1 MQRLL
6 TALVLLPIL
15 LLVIIKGT
23 PWIFALLLVLLT
35 GIGLHEF
42 YQMAFPGRNQEFLP
56 FCLIG
61 ALTPLLPLLSDMRL
75 ILGGITLLFIA
86 AAFHVLFRFSSIQT
100 AASDIGLLV
109 LSLIYIP
116 LLMTHIQLVRQLD
129 HGVNWLLLIMLIVM
143 TNDSA
148 AYYTGCRFG
157 KHRLYEAVS
166 PKKSIEGS
174 LGGLVG
180 SYIGTFVAKYTFFP
194 ELGLIDLL
202 VAPLLIGSIGQLGDL
217 FESLLK
223 RSFGVKDSGT
233 IFPGHG
239 GVLDRLDSII
249 VAAPITY
256 YYALFLFRGG
266 AL

>member
-1 MQRLL
+1 MQRLI
-6 TALVLLPIL
+6 TALVLLPL
-15 LLVIIKGT
+15 LLWVILAGT
-23 PWIFALLLVLLT
+23 PWMFALLLVLLT
-35 GIGLHEF
+35 GIGLYEF
-42 YQMAFPGRNQEFLP
+42 YQMAFKENAAQFLP
-56 FCLIG
+56 FCLVG
-61 ALTPLLPLLSDMRL
+61 ALVPLLPLVAAPPLMVL
-75 ILGGITLLFIA
+75 ALTLLFLA
-86 AAFHVLFRFSSIQT
+86 GALHLLFRFRDISQ
-100 AASDIGLLV
+100 AASDVGLLA
-109 LSLIYIP
+109 LSILYVP
-116 LLMTHIQLVRQLD
+116 LLMSHLQLIRQLEN
-129 HGVNWLLLIMLIVM
+129 GVSWLLLIMLIVM

-180 SYIGTFVAKYTFFP
+180 SLIGTALAKATFFP
-194 ELGLIDLL
+194 QLQITDLIL
-202 VAPLLIGSIGQLGDL
+202 APLLIGSIGQLGDL

-249 VAAPITY
+249 FAAPVTY
-256 YYALFLFRGG
+256 YYAVLLFGRWPL
-266 AL
+266 